1 MRIEIWRHNWCY
13 QFDQN
18 KRDEVLAARGVDF
31 EEALEIFDTAY
42 FQDESALYEN
52 QSRAIGFSRGQLVTL
67 VIEERDDGPNP
78 YTWIVNAWKST
89 PAERNK
95 YAKYHRG

>member
-42 FQDESALYEN
+42 FQDEPCMKTNL
-52 QSRAIGFSRGQLVTL
+52 
-67 VIEERDDGPNP
+67 GPSGSLGGS
-78 YTWIVNAWKST
+78 W
-89 PAERNK
+89 
-95 YAKYHRG
+95 